1 MNDRWLS
8 EIDAV
13 ERDARAVL
21 DGLTAEQANQ
31 QPEPGRWSVAQ
42 NIEHVAKTAIPYIER
57 IEEGLRKPGARTV
70 RAGFLA
76 NLLVR
81 TMEPPPRMRVKTF
94 RSLEPSP
101 AVDIE
106 RAFDEFSAVHQRLA
120 AAIRT
125 HDRAD
130 FLKASFRSPFMALF
144 SVRLDQGVDTLL
156 AHARRHLWQARQVRR
171 RMGVPG

>member
-1 MNDRWLS
+1 MKDSWLS

-21 DGLTAEQANQ
+21 DGLTAQQANH

-42 NIEHVAKTAIPYIER
+42 NIEHVAKTAVPYIER
-57 IEEGLRKPGARTV
+57 IEEGLRKPRARTV

-101 AVDIE
+101 AVDVE
-106 RAFDEFSAVHQRLA
+106 RAFDEFIAVHHRLA

-125 HDRAD
+125 HERAD

-144 SVRLDQGVDTLL
+144 SLRLDQGVDTLL

-171 RMGVPG
+171 MMGVRG

>member
-1 MNDRWLS
+1 MKDRWLS

-21 DGLTAEQANQ
+21 DGLTAQQANH
-31 QPEPGRWSVAQ
+31 QPEPGRWSIAQ
-42 NIEHVAKTAIPYIER
+42 NIEHAAKTAIPYIER
-57 IEEGLRKPGARTV
+57 IEEGLREPGARTL

-76 NLLVR
+76 KLLVR
-81 TMEPPPRMRVKTF
+81 SMEPPPRMRVKTF

-101 AVDIE
+101 AVDVE
-106 RAFDEFSAVHQRLA
+106 RAIDEFIAVHERLA
-120 AAIRT
+120 EAIRT
-125 HDRAD
+125 NEQAD
-130 FLKASFRSPFMALF
+130 FLKASFRSPYMALF

-171 RMGVPG
+171 AIGVPG